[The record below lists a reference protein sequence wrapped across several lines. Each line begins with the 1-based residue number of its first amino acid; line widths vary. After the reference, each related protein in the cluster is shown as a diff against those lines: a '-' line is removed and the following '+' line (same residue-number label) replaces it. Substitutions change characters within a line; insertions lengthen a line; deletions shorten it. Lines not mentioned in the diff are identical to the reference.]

1 MIITFEK
8 PYFTR
13 TKMKETDTESSHT
26 SHRFC
31 LMCGQDNPLSFGLK
45 FKKNED
51 GAVSTT
57 FTGNRNLQGYTGV
70 MHGGVLSALLDTAMA
85 QCLLHQDIEAV
96 TGELNVRYLEQ
107 VACDGTLDIKA
118 WVDSSLPPL
127 YHLKSQIRIGNK
139 IVCKGKARFMQ
150 RERLG

>member
-1 MIITFEK
+1 MEK
-8 PYFTR
+8 KDSQNTP
-13 TKMKETDTESSHT
+13 K

-45 FKKNED
+45 FKKNDD
-51 GAVSTT
+51 GAVSAT
-57 FTGNRNLQGYTGV
+57 FTGNSNLQGYTGV

-107 VACDGTLDIKA
+107 VDCEGTLDIKA
-118 WVDSSLPPL
+118 WIDSSLPPL

-150 RERLG
+150 REHRG

>member
-1 MIITFEK
+1 MEQTYPEISQ
-8 PYFTR
+8 
-13 TKMKETDTESSHT
+13 ESHQ
-26 SHRFC
+26 FC

-45 FKKNED
+45 FKKNDD

-107 VACDGTLDIKA
+107 VDCDGTLDIKA
-118 WVDSSLPPL
+118 WIDSSLPPL

-150 RERLG
+150 RA

>member
-1 MIITFEK
+1 MEQKNSKIAPK
-8 PYFTR
+8 
-13 TKMKETDTESSHT
+13 

-31 LMCGQDNPLSFGLK
+31 LMCGQENPLSFGLK
-45 FKKNED
+45 FKKNGD
-51 GAVSTT
+51 GAVSAT
-57 FTGNRNLQGYTGV
+57 FKGNSNLQGYTGV

-107 VACDGTLDIKA
+107 VDCEGTLDIKA
-118 WVDSSLPPL
+118 WIDSSLPPL

-150 RERLG
+150 REHRG

>member
-1 MIITFEK
+1 MEQTDFGK
-8 PYFTR
+8 P
-13 TKMKETDTESSHT
+13 HPN
-26 SHRFC
+26 HRFC
-31 LMCGQDNPLSFGLK
+31 LMCGHDNPLSFGLK
-45 FKKNED
+45 FKRNDD
-51 GAVSTT
+51 GTVSTT
-57 FTGNRNLQGYTGV
+57 FTGNRNLQGYTGI

-118 WVDSSLPPL
+118 WIDSSLPPL

-150 RERLG
+150 RERRA